1 MQLHFL
7 GTGAGRPSKSRNVTS
22 IAFSL
27 ADPCMGFWL
36 FDVGEATQHRL
47 LDTKLKL
54 NKLENIFITHLHGDH
69 LYGLPGLLS
78 SRTYYEGAGK
88 LRLFGPE
95 GLRAYIGC
103 VFSQSGAHLNYELD
117 IVEIEAGLAY
127 EDHRCIVRAEP
138 LEHRIACF
146 GYRIEEKPLPG
157 PLDLAKLIA
166 LGVPLG
172 PLYGKLKRG
181 EDVTLPDGRLIRS
194 ADVVGPSAQGRV
206 VAVLGD
212 TKPCGNAVALAK
224 DADLLVHEAT
234 FASGM
239 EEKAETYGHSTFHQA
254 AEIAARANAKR
265 LVVTHFSSR
274 YDEEAVARL
283 AEEATDAFPAIEP
296 ARDGLQVDVEKPA
309 RGEA

>member
-1 MQLHFL
+1 MQLIFL

-27 ADPCMGFWL
+27 ADPNVGFWL
-36 FDVGEATQHRL
+36 FDAGEATQHRL
-47 LDTKLKL
+47 LETKLKL
-54 NKLENIFITHLHGDH
+54 NKLDNVFITHLHGDH

-78 SRTYYEGAGK
+78 TRTYYEGAGK
-88 LRLFGPE
+88 LRLFGPT
-95 GLRAYIGC
+95 GLRAYLEG
-103 VFSQSGAHLNYELD
+103 VFAHSGAHLNYELE
-117 IVEIEAGLAY
+117 IHEVEPGRIY
-127 EDHRCIVRAEP
+127 EDHRCVVTAAA

-181 EDVTLPDGRLIRS
+181 EDATLPDGRLIRS
-194 ADVVGPSAQGRV
+194 ADVVGSSVRGRT
-206 VAVLGD
+206 VAILGD
-212 TKPCGNAVALAK
+212 TMPCDDAVLLAR

-239 EEKAETYGHSTFHQA
+239 EEKAEAYGHSTFRQA
-254 AEIAARANAKR
+254 AAVAAGAGAKR

-283 AEEATDAFPAIEP
+283 VREAMDAFPAIEP
-296 ARDGLQVDVEKPA
+296 AHDGLRVDIA
-309 RGEA
+309 RREECMG